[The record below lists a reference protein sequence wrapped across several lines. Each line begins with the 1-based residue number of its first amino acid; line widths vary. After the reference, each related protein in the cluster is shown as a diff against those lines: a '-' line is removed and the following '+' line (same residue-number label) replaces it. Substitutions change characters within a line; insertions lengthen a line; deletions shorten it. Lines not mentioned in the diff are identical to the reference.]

1 MSWVYSWFF
10 PTETAKAQPISSEST
25 TVSVM
30 QISEP
35 VATVS
40 AELEKTDIE
49 ILLPTEGNPVNNL
62 PVEVVEVKELPVSSE
77 VRMEELP
84 VETEIPA
91 SFEETAVD
99 LSQPLPF
106 IVSQTMDLVR
116 NREMPPLEKMV
127 LFPEE
132 KVSPPEM
139 PTMMPPP
146 EEKVSPPEMPTMMP
160 PPEEK
165 VSPPEM
171 PMMENAELIQL
182 PASTHDEFLND
193 LMHEIEDT
201 IQKYRD
207 ETIESMN
214 YWKSQQSDFIPPQ
227 PEFTLPTLDFIPL
240 APPVPAHLFPLPL
253 EEKEEDDFGLLEN
266 QEYPYSEYQ
275 EINDQLEE
283 DECSLKEEEERM
295 QQDYDREDEKDA
307 NVEHMKRII
316 SKLIELIQKHKDA
329 ANTDKYKGLVGKT
342 KAGGRKKRAHNGR
355 KKITTASQVR
365 RCKITYEC

>member
-30 QISEP
+30 QTSEP

-40 AELEKTDIE
+40 AELEKTGIE
-49 ILLPTEGNPVNNL
+49 ILLPTKGNPVNNL
-62 PVEVVEVKELPVSSE
+62 PVEVVEAVEVKELPASSE

-84 VETEIPA
+84 VETELPA

-106 IVSQTMDLVR
+106 IVSQTMDLVS
-116 NREMPPLEKMV
+116 NREMPPLEKM
-127 LFPEE
+127 
-132 KVSPPEM
+132 S
-139 PTMMPPP
+139 PP

-214 YWKSQQSDFIPPQ
+214 YWKSQQSN
-227 PEFTLPTLDFIPL
+227 
-240 APPVPAHLFPLPL
+240 LFRLNL
-253 EEKEEDDFGLLEN
+253 NSLFLL
-266 QEYPYSEYQ
+266 
-275 EINDQLEE
+275 
-283 DECSLKEEEERM
+283 
-295 QQDYDREDEKDA
+295 
-307 NVEHMKRII
+307 
-316 SKLIELIQKHKDA
+316 
-329 ANTDKYKGLVGKT
+329 
-342 KAGGRKKRAHNGR
+342 
-355 KKITTASQVR
+355 
-365 RCKITYEC
+365 